1 MEASQTLELQRYI
14 RVAIVPLGNTSDNV
28 TAAVQHRLSLTEYKS
43 YKLMISRAVKLQDI
57 PEFEIYST
65 RFKSIDY
72 QSNTVNILYITQQTN
87 FGEGVISPFEPFFVS
102 FRFIW

>member
-1 MEASQTLELQRYI
+1 MEASQTLELQRHI

-65 RFKSIDY
+65 RFK
-72 QSNTVNILYITQQTN
+72 
-87 FGEGVISPFEPFFVS
+87 
-102 FRFIW
+102 